1 MKLRKSIPAL
11 ALAAAS
17 SLIVSCST
25 IAPFDVADGDD
36 NEKVSQDEFDRYVLE
51 SIFVEADA
59 NGDNKIT
66 FEEWRVANP
75 DAKKSKFKL
84 PDSNGD
90 SAVSPKELEGYFDR
104 EGKLVDLF
112 DKIDTNNNGEL
123 DHTELQAFR
132 DKMAAQGGS
141 TELQNLSRAA
151 SK

>member
-1 MKLRKSIPAL
+1 MKLRNSIPAL

-25 IAPFDVADGDD
+25 VAPYDIADSNSD
-36 NEKVSQDEFDRYVLE
+36 KKISQDEFDRYLLE
-51 SIFVEADA
+51 AIYREADA
-59 NGDNKIT
+59 NADSKIT
-66 FEEWRVANP
+66 FEEWRTANP
-75 DAKKSKFKL
+75 DAKESKFKL

-90 SAVSPKELEGYFDR
+90 AAVSPKELEAYFDR

-112 DKIDTNNNGEL
+112 NKIDSNNDGYL
-123 DHTELQAFR
+123 DQAEVQAFR

-141 TELQNLSRAA
+141 TDLQNLSRAS

>member
-1 MKLRKSIPAL
+1 MKLRNSIPAL

-25 IAPFDVADGDD
+25 VAPYDIADSNSD
-36 NEKVSQDEFDRYVLE
+36 KKISQDEFDRYLLE
-51 SIFVEADA
+51 AIYREADA
-59 NGDNKIT
+59 NADSKIT
-66 FEEWRVANP
+66 FEEWRTANP
-75 DAKKSKFKL
+75 DAKESKFKL

-90 SAVSPKELEGYFDR
+90 AAVSPKELEAYFDR

-112 DKIDTNNNGEL
+112 NKIDSNHDGYL
-123 DHTELQAFR
+123 DQAEVQAFR

-141 TELQNLSRAA
+141 TDLQNLSRAS